1 MKYQELQDEVKA
13 ALKAHDKPRVSI
25 LRQVHGEVKN
35 IEVNERREIMDADV
49 DAMLKRVIKQTKETL
64 ELAPA
69 DRADIREEAQARL
82 AVYQEFAPEDLT
94 EEQIAEVIKS
104 VLAELGIDVIWMSPV
119 YKSPN
124 DDNGYDISDYQDIM
138 DDFGTMDDFDRV
150 LKKAHSLNIKIMM
163 DLVVNHTSDEHKWF
177 IESKKS
183 KDNPYHDYYMWA
195 DPDKNGNPPNRW
207 ESCFSGSAWEYVESV
222 GQFYLHSFSRKQPD
236 LNWDNP
242 KVREEVF
249 KMMTWWCDKGIDGFR
264 MDVISMISKYP
275 GLPDGPENG
284 NGYTGNTSC
293 DGPNIHK
300 YLREMNEKVLS
311 KYRLITVGECPGVN
325 AEQAKKYA
333 NIDGS
338 ELDMIFQFEHVSG
351 SALKPC
357 HHGKWDGEAM
367 TMPELRANFTK
378 WQKDLEGC
386 AWNSLFLSNHD
397 QPRCVSR
404 FGNDS
409 EQYRELSAKMLA
421 TMTHFQKGTPY
432 VYQGEELGMTNAY
445 MENIADYRDI
455 ESLNAYKELTTK
467 ENIPAKTVMG
477 YIKAVGRDNAR
488 TPMQWDASDNGGFT
502 SGTPWLQV
510 NKNYKTINAAAQV
523 NDPDSVFAYYKKLIA
538 LRHTNEVMVNGVY
551 DVLIPD
557 HPQIYAYTRTL
568 GDKQLLVLCNDSD
581 TNAAIPAEL
590 QEKIHAAKNILIQ
603 NYKDTDEST
612 LRPYEAVVYAR

>member
-1 MKYQELQDEVKA
+1 MNEKWW
-13 ALKAHDKPRVSI
+13 
-25 LRQVHGEVKN
+25 KN
-35 IEVNERREIMDADV
+35 AV
-49 DAMLKRVIKQTKETL
+49 
-64 ELAPA
+64 
-69 DRADIREEAQARL
+69 
-82 AVYQEFAPEDLT
+82 VYQIYPRSFQDTNGDGIGDL
-94 EEQIAEVIKS
+94 EGIYEKLDY
-104 VLAELGIDVIWMSPV
+104 LAELGIDVIWMSPV

-138 DDFGTMDDFDRV
+138 DDFGTMAEFDRV
-150 LKKAHSLNIKIMM
+150 LAKAHSLNIKIMM

-222 GQFYLHSFSRKQPD
+222 GQFYLHSFSKKQPD

-242 KVREEVF
+242 KVRDEVF

-311 KYRLITVGECPGVN
+311 KYKLITVGECPGVN

>member
-1 MKYQELQDEVKA
+1 MNEKWW
-13 ALKAHDKPRVSI
+13 
-25 LRQVHGEVKN
+25 KN
-35 IEVNERREIMDADV
+35 AV
-49 DAMLKRVIKQTKETL
+49 
-64 ELAPA
+64 
-69 DRADIREEAQARL
+69 
-82 AVYQEFAPEDLT
+82 VYQIYPRSFKDSNGDGIGDL
-94 EEQIAEVIKS
+94 EGIYEKLDY
-104 VLAELGIDVIWMSPV
+104 LAELGIDVIWMSPV

-207 ESCFSGSAWEYVESV
+207 ESCFSGSAWEYLESV

-300 YLREMNEKVLS
+300 YLREMNKKVLS

-612 LRPYEAVVYAR
+612 LRPYEAVVYAL

>member
-1 MKYQELQDEVKA
+1 MNEKWW
-13 ALKAHDKPRVSI
+13 
-25 LRQVHGEVKN
+25 KN
-35 IEVNERREIMDADV
+35 AV
-49 DAMLKRVIKQTKETL
+49 
-64 ELAPA
+64 
-69 DRADIREEAQARL
+69 
-82 AVYQEFAPEDLT
+82 VYQIYPRSFKDSNGDGIGDL
-94 EEQIAEVIKS
+94 EGIYEKLDY
-104 VLAELGIDVIWMSPV
+104 LAELGIDVIWMSPV

-138 DDFGTMDDFDRV
+138 DDFGTMADFDRV
-150 LKKAHSLNIKIMM
+150 LAKAHSLNIKIMM

-351 SALKPC
+351 STLKPC

-581 TNAAIPAEL
+581 TNAVIPAEL

>member
-1 MKYQELQDEVKA
+1 MNEKWW
-13 ALKAHDKPRVSI
+13 
-25 LRQVHGEVKN
+25 KN
-35 IEVNERREIMDADV
+35 AV
-49 DAMLKRVIKQTKETL
+49 
-64 ELAPA
+64 
-69 DRADIREEAQARL
+69 
-82 AVYQEFAPEDLT
+82 VYQIYPRSFKDSNGDGIGDL
-94 EEQIAEVIKS
+94 EGIYEKLDY
-104 VLAELGIDVIWMSPV
+104 LAELGIDVIWMSPV

-467 ENIPAKTVMG
+467 ENIPAETVMG

-590 QEKIHAAKNILIQ
+590 QEKIHAANNIIIQ

>member
-1 MKYQELQDEVKA
+1 
-13 ALKAHDKPRVSI
+13 
-25 LRQVHGEVKN
+25 
-35 IEVNERREIMDADV
+35 
-49 DAMLKRVIKQTKETL
+49 MLEKKWWHSSV
-64 ELAPA
+64 
-69 DRADIREEAQARL
+69 
-82 AVYQEFAPEDLT
+82 VYQIYPRSFCDSNNDGIGDLKG
-94 EEQIAEVIKS
+94 IISK
-104 VLAELGIDVIWMSPV
+104 LDYLKELGIDVIWLSPV

-581 TNAAIPAEL
+581 TNVAIPAEL

>member
-1 MKYQELQDEVKA
+1 MNEKWW
-13 ALKAHDKPRVSI
+13 
-25 LRQVHGEVKN
+25 KN
-35 IEVNERREIMDADV
+35 AV
-49 DAMLKRVIKQTKETL
+49 
-64 ELAPA
+64 
-69 DRADIREEAQARL
+69 
-82 AVYQEFAPEDLT
+82 VYQIYPRSFKDSNGDGIGDL
-94 EEQIAEVIKS
+94 EGIYEKLDY
-104 VLAELGIDVIWMSPV
+104 LAELGIDVIWMSPV

-510 NKNYKTINAAAQV
+510 NKNYKTINADAQV

-538 LRHTNEVMVNGVY
+538 LRHTNEVMVDGVY

-581 TNAAIPAEL
+581 TNVAIPAEL

>member
-1 MKYQELQDEVKA
+1 MNEKWW
-13 ALKAHDKPRVSI
+13 
-25 LRQVHGEVKN
+25 KN
-35 IEVNERREIMDADV
+35 AV
-49 DAMLKRVIKQTKETL
+49 
-64 ELAPA
+64 
-69 DRADIREEAQARL
+69 
-82 AVYQEFAPEDLT
+82 VYQIYPRSFKDSNGDGIGDL
-94 EEQIAEVIKS
+94 EGIYEKLDY
-104 VLAELGIDVIWMSPV
+104 LAELGIDVIWMSPV

-488 TPMQWDASDNGGFT
+488 TPMQWDTSDNGGFT

-510 NKNYKTINAAAQV
+510 NKNYKTINADAQV

-581 TNAAIPAEL
+581 TNVAIPAEL

>member
-1 MKYQELQDEVKA
+1 
-13 ALKAHDKPRVSI
+13 
-25 LRQVHGEVKN
+25 
-35 IEVNERREIMDADV
+35 
-49 DAMLKRVIKQTKETL
+49 
-64 ELAPA
+64 
-69 DRADIREEAQARL
+69 
-82 AVYQEFAPEDLT
+82 
-94 EEQIAEVIKS
+94 
-104 VLAELGIDVIWMSPV
+104 
-119 YKSPN
+119 
-124 DDNGYDISDYQDIM
+124 
-138 DDFGTMDDFDRV
+138 
-150 LKKAHSLNIKIMM
+150 
-163 DLVVNHTSDEHKWF
+163 
-177 IESKKS
+177 
-183 KDNPYHDYYMWA
+183 
-195 DPDKNGNPPNRW
+195 
-207 ESCFSGSAWEYVESV
+207 
-222 GQFYLHSFSRKQPD
+222 
-236 LNWDNP
+236 
-242 KVREEVF
+242 
-249 KMMTWWCDKGIDGFR
+249 
-264 MDVISMISKYP
+264 
-275 GLPDGPENG
+275 
-284 NGYTGNTSC
+284 
-293 DGPNIHK
+293 
-300 YLREMNEKVLS
+300 
-311 KYRLITVGECPGVN
+311 
-325 AEQAKKYA
+325 
-333 NIDGS
+333 
-338 ELDMIFQFEHVSG
+338 
-351 SALKPC
+351 
-357 HHGKWDGEAM
+357 
-367 TMPELRANFTK
+367 MPELRANFTK

-581 TNAAIPAEL
+581 TNVAIPAEL

-612 LRPYEAVVYAR
+612 LRPYEAVVYAL

>member
-1 MKYQELQDEVKA
+1 MNEKWW
-13 ALKAHDKPRVSI
+13 
-25 LRQVHGEVKN
+25 KN
-35 IEVNERREIMDADV
+35 AV
-49 DAMLKRVIKQTKETL
+49 
-64 ELAPA
+64 
-69 DRADIREEAQARL
+69 
-82 AVYQEFAPEDLT
+82 VYQIYPRSFKDSNGDGIGDLQGIY
-94 EEQIAEVIKS
+94 EKLDY
-104 VLAELGIDVIWMSPV
+104 LAELGINVIWMSPV

-138 DDFGTMDDFDRV
+138 DDFGTMADFDRV
-150 LKKAHSLNIKIMM
+150 LAKAHSLNIKIMM

-222 GQFYLHSFSRKQPD
+222 GQFYLHSFSKKQPD

-242 KVREEVF
+242 VVRDEVF

-351 SALKPC
+351 SALKPS

-488 TPMQWDASDNGGFT
+488 TPMQWDASENGGFT

-568 GDKQLLVLCNDSD
+568 GDKQLLVLCNDSEKEVGV
-581 TNAAIPAEL
+581 PAEIK
-590 QEKIHAAKNILIQ
+590 EKIAGAQGILIQ
-603 NYKDTDEST
+603 NYKDVKAGV
-612 LRPYEAVVYAR
+612 LRPYEAVVYAL

>member
-1 MKYQELQDEVKA
+1 MNEKWW
-13 ALKAHDKPRVSI
+13 
-25 LRQVHGEVKN
+25 KN
-35 IEVNERREIMDADV
+35 AV
-49 DAMLKRVIKQTKETL
+49 
-64 ELAPA
+64 
-69 DRADIREEAQARL
+69 
-82 AVYQEFAPEDLT
+82 VYQIYPRSFKDSNGDGIGDL
-94 EEQIAEVIKS
+94 EGIYEKLDY
-104 VLAELGIDVIWMSPV
+104 LAELGIDVIWMSPV

-510 NKNYKTINAAAQV
+510 NKNYKTINADAQV

-581 TNAAIPAEL
+581 TNVAIPAEL

-612 LRPYEAVVYAR
+612 LRPYEAVVYAL

>member
-1 MKYQELQDEVKA
+1 MNEKWW
-13 ALKAHDKPRVSI
+13 
-25 LRQVHGEVKN
+25 KN
-35 IEVNERREIMDADV
+35 AV
-49 DAMLKRVIKQTKETL
+49 
-64 ELAPA
+64 
-69 DRADIREEAQARL
+69 
-82 AVYQEFAPEDLT
+82 VYQIYPRSFKDSNGDGIGDL
-94 EEQIAEVIKS
+94 EGIYEKLDY
-104 VLAELGIDVIWMSPV
+104 LAELGIDVIWMSPV

-510 NKNYKTINAAAQV
+510 NKNYKTINADAQV

-581 TNAAIPAEL
+581 TNVAIPAEL

>member
-1 MKYQELQDEVKA
+1 MNEKWW
-13 ALKAHDKPRVSI
+13 
-25 LRQVHGEVKN
+25 KN
-35 IEVNERREIMDADV
+35 AV
-49 DAMLKRVIKQTKETL
+49 
-64 ELAPA
+64 
-69 DRADIREEAQARL
+69 
-82 AVYQEFAPEDLT
+82 VYQIYPRSFKDSNGDGIGDLQGIY
-94 EEQIAEVIKS
+94 EKLDY
-104 VLAELGIDVIWMSPV
+104 LAELGINVIWMSPV

-138 DDFGTMDDFDRV
+138 DDFGTMADFDRV
-150 LKKAHSLNIKIMM
+150 LAKAHSLNIKIMM

-222 GQFYLHSFSRKQPD
+222 GQFYLHSFSKKQPD

-242 KVREEVF
+242 VVRDEVF

-590 QEKIHAAKNILIQ
+590 QEKIHAAKNIFIQ

>member
-1 MKYQELQDEVKA
+1 M
-13 ALKAHDKPRVSI
+13 DK
-25 LRQVHGEVKN
+25 KWW
-35 IEVNERREIMDADV
+35 
-49 DAMLKRVIKQTKETL
+49 KESV
-64 ELAPA
+64 
-69 DRADIREEAQARL
+69 
-82 AVYQEFAPEDLT
+82 VYQIYPRSFCDSNGDGIGDLRGIISKLDYL
-94 EEQIAEVIKS
+94 ESLGVD
-104 VLAELGIDVIWMSPV
+104 VLWLCPI

-467 ENIPAKTVMG
+467 ENIPAETVMG

-510 NKNYKTINAAAQV
+510 NKNYKTINADAQV

-581 TNAAIPAEL
+581 TNAAIPAEI

>member
-1 MKYQELQDEVKA
+1 MNEKWW
-13 ALKAHDKPRVSI
+13 
-25 LRQVHGEVKN
+25 KN
-35 IEVNERREIMDADV
+35 AV
-49 DAMLKRVIKQTKETL
+49 
-64 ELAPA
+64 
-69 DRADIREEAQARL
+69 
-82 AVYQEFAPEDLT
+82 VYQIYPRSFKDSNGDGIGDL
-94 EEQIAEVIKS
+94 EGIYEKLDY
-104 VLAELGIDVIWMSPV
+104 LAELGIDVIWMSPV

-138 DDFGTMDDFDRV
+138 DDFGTMADFDRV
-150 LKKAHSLNIKIMM
+150 LAKAHSLNIKIMM

-222 GQFYLHSFSRKQPD
+222 GQFYLHSFSKKQPD

-242 KVREEVF
+242 KVRDEVF

-467 ENIPAKTVMG
+467 ENIPAETVMG

-603 NYKDTDEST
+603 NYKDTDEPT

>member
-1 MKYQELQDEVKA
+1 MNEKWW
-13 ALKAHDKPRVSI
+13 
-25 LRQVHGEVKN
+25 KN
-35 IEVNERREIMDADV
+35 AV
-49 DAMLKRVIKQTKETL
+49 
-64 ELAPA
+64 
-69 DRADIREEAQARL
+69 
-82 AVYQEFAPEDLT
+82 VYQIYPRSFKDSNGDGIGNLEGIYEKLDY
-94 EEQIAEVIKS
+94 
-104 VLAELGIDVIWMSPV
+104 LAELGIDVIWMSPV

-581 TNAAIPAEL
+581 TNVAIPAEL
-590 QEKIHAAKNILIQ
+590 QEKIHAANNILIQ

>member
-1 MKYQELQDEVKA
+1 MNEKWW
-13 ALKAHDKPRVSI
+13 
-25 LRQVHGEVKN
+25 KN
-35 IEVNERREIMDADV
+35 AV
-49 DAMLKRVIKQTKETL
+49 
-64 ELAPA
+64 
-69 DRADIREEAQARL
+69 
-82 AVYQEFAPEDLT
+82 VYQIYPRSFKDSNGDGIGDLQGIY
-94 EEQIAEVIKS
+94 EKLDY
-104 VLAELGIDVIWMSPV
+104 LAELGINVIWMSPV

-138 DDFGTMDDFDRV
+138 DDFGTMADFDRV
-150 LKKAHSLNIKIMM
+150 LAKAHSLNIKIMM

-222 GQFYLHSFSRKQPD
+222 GQFYLHSFSKKQPD

-242 KVREEVF
+242 VVRDEVF

-455 ESLNAYKELTTK
+455 ESLNAYKELTIK
-467 ENIPAKTVMG
+467 ENIPAETVMG

-510 NKNYKTINAAAQV
+510 NKNYKTINAAEQV

-568 GDKQLLVLCNDSD
+568 GDKQLLVLCNDSEKEVGV
-581 TNAAIPAEL
+581 PAEIE
-590 QEKIHAAKNILIQ
+590 EKIAGAQGILIQ
-603 NYKDTDEST
+603 NYKDVKAGV
-612 LRPYEAVVYAR
+612 LRPYEAVVYAW

>member
-1 MKYQELQDEVKA
+1 MNEKWW
-13 ALKAHDKPRVSI
+13 
-25 LRQVHGEVKN
+25 KN
-35 IEVNERREIMDADV
+35 AV
-49 DAMLKRVIKQTKETL
+49 
-64 ELAPA
+64 
-69 DRADIREEAQARL
+69 
-82 AVYQEFAPEDLT
+82 VYQIYPRSFKDSNGDGIGDL
-94 EEQIAEVIKS
+94 EGIYEKLDY
-104 VLAELGIDVIWMSPV
+104 LAELGIDVIWMSPV

-138 DDFGTMDDFDRV
+138 DDFGTMADFDRV
-150 LKKAHSLNIKIMM
+150 LAKAHSLNIKIMM
-163 DLVVNHTSDEHKWF
+163 DLVVNHTSDERKWF

-222 GQFYLHSFSRKQPD
+222 GQFYLHSFSKKQPD

-242 KVREEVF
+242 KVRDEVF

-311 KYRLITVGECPGVN
+311 KYSLITVGECPGVN

-488 TPMQWDASDNGGFT
+488 TPMQWDASENGGFT

-568 GDKQLLVLCNDSD
+568 GDKQLLVLCNDSEKEVGV
-581 TNAAIPAEL
+581 PAEIE
-590 QEKIHAAKNILIQ
+590 EKIAGAQGILIQ
-603 NYKDTDEST
+603 NYKDVKAGV
-612 LRPYEAVVYAR
+612 LRPYEAVVYAW

>member
-1 MKYQELQDEVKA
+1 MNEKWW
-13 ALKAHDKPRVSI
+13 
-25 LRQVHGEVKN
+25 KN
-35 IEVNERREIMDADV
+35 AV
-49 DAMLKRVIKQTKETL
+49 
-64 ELAPA
+64 
-69 DRADIREEAQARL
+69 
-82 AVYQEFAPEDLT
+82 VYQIYPRSFKDSNGDGIGDL
-94 EEQIAEVIKS
+94 EGIYEKLDY
-104 VLAELGIDVIWMSPV
+104 LAELGIDVIWMSPV

-242 KVREEVF
+242 KVRDEVF

-581 TNAAIPAEL
+581 TNVAIPAEL
-590 QEKIHAAKNILIQ
+590 QEKIHAANNILIQ

-612 LRPYEAVVYAR
+612 LRPYEAVVYAL

>member
-1 MKYQELQDEVKA
+1 MNEKWW
-13 ALKAHDKPRVSI
+13 
-25 LRQVHGEVKN
+25 KN
-35 IEVNERREIMDADV
+35 AV
-49 DAMLKRVIKQTKETL
+49 
-64 ELAPA
+64 
-69 DRADIREEAQARL
+69 
-82 AVYQEFAPEDLT
+82 VYQIYPRSFKDSNGDGIGDL
-94 EEQIAEVIKS
+94 EGIYEKLDY
-104 VLAELGIDVIWMSPV
+104 LAELGIDVIWMSPV

-311 KYRLITVGECPGVN
+311 KYHLITVGECPGVN

-581 TNAAIPAEL
+581 TNVAIPAEL

>member
-1 MKYQELQDEVKA
+1 MNEKWW
-13 ALKAHDKPRVSI
+13 
-25 LRQVHGEVKN
+25 KN
-35 IEVNERREIMDADV
+35 AV
-49 DAMLKRVIKQTKETL
+49 
-64 ELAPA
+64 
-69 DRADIREEAQARL
+69 
-82 AVYQEFAPEDLT
+82 VYQIYPRSFKDSNGDGIGDL
-94 EEQIAEVIKS
+94 EGIYEKLDY
-104 VLAELGIDVIWMSPV
+104 LAELGIDVIWMSPV

-351 SALKPC
+351 STLKPC

-581 TNAAIPAEL
+581 TNVAIPAEL
-590 QEKIHAAKNILIQ
+590 QEKIHAANNILIQ

>member
-1 MKYQELQDEVKA
+1 MNEKWW
-13 ALKAHDKPRVSI
+13 
-25 LRQVHGEVKN
+25 KN
-35 IEVNERREIMDADV
+35 AV
-49 DAMLKRVIKQTKETL
+49 
-64 ELAPA
+64 
-69 DRADIREEAQARL
+69 
-82 AVYQEFAPEDLT
+82 VYQIYPRSFKDSNGDGIGDL
-94 EEQIAEVIKS
+94 EGIYEKLDY
-104 VLAELGIDVIWMSPV
+104 LAELGIDVIWMSPV

-467 ENIPAKTVMG
+467 ENIPAETVMG

-581 TNAAIPAEL
+581 TNVAIPAEL
-590 QEKIHAAKNILIQ
+590 QKKIHAAKNILIQ

>member
-1 MKYQELQDEVKA
+1 MNEKWW
-13 ALKAHDKPRVSI
+13 
-25 LRQVHGEVKN
+25 KN
-35 IEVNERREIMDADV
+35 AV
-49 DAMLKRVIKQTKETL
+49 
-64 ELAPA
+64 
-69 DRADIREEAQARL
+69 
-82 AVYQEFAPEDLT
+82 VYQIYPRSFKDSNGDGIGDLQGIY
-94 EEQIAEVIKS
+94 EKLDY
-104 VLAELGIDVIWMSPV
+104 LAELGINVIWMSPV

-138 DDFGTMDDFDRV
+138 DDFGTMADFDRV
-150 LKKAHSLNIKIMM
+150 LAKAHSLNIKIMM

-581 TNAAIPAEL
+581 TNVAIPAEL
-590 QEKIHAAKNILIQ
+590 QEKIHAANNILIQ

>member
-1 MKYQELQDEVKA
+1 MNEKWW
-13 ALKAHDKPRVSI
+13 
-25 LRQVHGEVKN
+25 KN
-35 IEVNERREIMDADV
+35 AV
-49 DAMLKRVIKQTKETL
+49 
-64 ELAPA
+64 
-69 DRADIREEAQARL
+69 
-82 AVYQEFAPEDLT
+82 VYQIYPRSFKDSNGDGIGDL
-94 EEQIAEVIKS
+94 EGIYEKLDY
-104 VLAELGIDVIWMSPV
+104 LAELGIDVIWMSPV

-264 MDVISMISKYP
+264 MDVISMISKYT

-488 TPMQWDASDNGGFT
+488 TPMQWDASENGGFT

-581 TNAAIPAEL
+581 TNVAIPAEL

-612 LRPYEAVVYAR
+612 LRPYEAVVYAL

>member
-1 MKYQELQDEVKA
+1 MNEKWW
-13 ALKAHDKPRVSI
+13 
-25 LRQVHGEVKN
+25 KN
-35 IEVNERREIMDADV
+35 AV
-49 DAMLKRVIKQTKETL
+49 
-64 ELAPA
+64 
-69 DRADIREEAQARL
+69 
-82 AVYQEFAPEDLT
+82 VYQIYPRSFKDSNGDGIGDL
-94 EEQIAEVIKS
+94 EGIYEKLDY
-104 VLAELGIDVIWMSPV
+104 LAELGIDVIWMSPV

-264 MDVISMISKYP
+264 MDVISMISKYL

-581 TNAAIPAEL
+581 TNAAIPAEI

>member
-1 MKYQELQDEVKA
+1 MNEKWW
-13 ALKAHDKPRVSI
+13 
-25 LRQVHGEVKN
+25 KN
-35 IEVNERREIMDADV
+35 AV
-49 DAMLKRVIKQTKETL
+49 
-64 ELAPA
+64 
-69 DRADIREEAQARL
+69 
-82 AVYQEFAPEDLT
+82 VYQIYPRSFKDSNGDGIGDL
-94 EEQIAEVIKS
+94 EGIYEKLDY
-104 VLAELGIDVIWMSPV
+104 LAELGIDVIWMSPV

-222 GQFYLHSFSRKQPD
+222 GQFYLHSFSQKQPD

-242 KVREEVF
+242 KVRDEVF

-351 SALKPC
+351 STLKPC

-581 TNAAIPAEL
+581 TNAAIPAEI

-612 LRPYEAVVYAR
+612 LRPYEAVVYAW

>member
-1 MKYQELQDEVKA
+1 MNEKWW
-13 ALKAHDKPRVSI
+13 
-25 LRQVHGEVKN
+25 KN
-35 IEVNERREIMDADV
+35 AV
-49 DAMLKRVIKQTKETL
+49 
-64 ELAPA
+64 
-69 DRADIREEAQARL
+69 
-82 AVYQEFAPEDLT
+82 VYQIYPRSFKDSNGDGIGDL
-94 EEQIAEVIKS
+94 EGIYEKLDY
-104 VLAELGIDVIWMSPV
+104 LAELGIDVIWMSPV

-138 DDFGTMDDFDRV
+138 DDFGTMADFDRV
-150 LKKAHSLNIKIMM
+150 LAKAHSLNIKIMM

-222 GQFYLHSFSRKQPD
+222 GQFYLHSFSKKQPD

-242 KVREEVF
+242 KVRDEVF

-351 SALKPC
+351 SALKPS

-488 TPMQWDASDNGGFT
+488 TPMQWDASENGGFT

-581 TNAAIPAEL
+581 TNVAIPAEL
-590 QEKIHAAKNILIQ
+590 QEKIHAANNILIQ

>member
-1 MKYQELQDEVKA
+1 MNEKWW
-13 ALKAHDKPRVSI
+13 
-25 LRQVHGEVKN
+25 KN
-35 IEVNERREIMDADV
+35 AV
-49 DAMLKRVIKQTKETL
+49 
-64 ELAPA
+64 
-69 DRADIREEAQARL
+69 
-82 AVYQEFAPEDLT
+82 VYQIYPRSFKDSNGDGIGDL
-94 EEQIAEVIKS
+94 EGIYEKLDY
-104 VLAELGIDVIWMSPV
+104 LAELGIDVIWMSPV

-249 KMMTWWCDKGIDGFR
+249 KMMTWWCDKGIDGLR

-581 TNAAIPAEL
+581 TNAAIPAEI

>member
-1 MKYQELQDEVKA
+1 MNEKWW
-13 ALKAHDKPRVSI
+13 
-25 LRQVHGEVKN
+25 KN
-35 IEVNERREIMDADV
+35 AV
-49 DAMLKRVIKQTKETL
+49 
-64 ELAPA
+64 
-69 DRADIREEAQARL
+69 
-82 AVYQEFAPEDLT
+82 VYQIYPRSFKDSNGDGIGDL
-94 EEQIAEVIKS
+94 EGIYDKLDY
-104 VLAELGIDVIWMSPV
+104 LAELGIDVIWMSPV

-300 YLREMNEKVLS
+300 YLREMNKKVLS

-581 TNAAIPAEL
+581 TNAAIPAEI

>member
-1 MKYQELQDEVKA
+1 MNEKWW
-13 ALKAHDKPRVSI
+13 
-25 LRQVHGEVKN
+25 KN
-35 IEVNERREIMDADV
+35 AV
-49 DAMLKRVIKQTKETL
+49 
-64 ELAPA
+64 
-69 DRADIREEAQARL
+69 
-82 AVYQEFAPEDLT
+82 VYQIYPRSFKDSNGDGIGDL
-94 EEQIAEVIKS
+94 EGIYEKLDY
-104 VLAELGIDVIWMSPV
+104 LAELGIDVIWMSPV

-455 ESLNAYKELTTK
+455 ESLNAYKELTKK
-467 ENIPAKTVMG
+467 ENIPAETVMG

-488 TPMQWDASDNGGFT
+488 TPMQWDASENGGFT

-581 TNAAIPAEL
+581 TNVAIPAEL